1 MIDAGYEC
9 VTAKGVEIMGSEII
23 TNDCEGSFT
32 VAGLD
37 FRVHLPGQPVIS
49 TTDDHLVVLKPSHF
63 LRKYDTVFKS
73 LPSRNVLEVGIA
85 EGGSI
90 IYFALA
96 FPELKFVGVDLRPP
110 SKCVLRHIDRL
121 GLGNRIKLFYHTD
134 QADTKRLHEIIR
146 ENFGD
151 EPLGAVTEDAS
162 HFYVPSKKT
171 FESTFGL
178 LAPGGTYCLED
189 WAWAHEPG
197 PCQSTVWMDQPSLSN
212 LLFEIMLLQPS
223 APQLVSNIRIDPN
236 LAFIERGSVP
246 PMSSFKMDNMILTRG
261 KRIQL
266 I

>member
-1 MIDAGYEC
+1 
-9 VTAKGVEIMGSEII
+9 MGSEII
-23 TNDCEGSFT
+23 TNEREGAFT

-37 FRVHLPGQPVIS
+37 FRVHLPGQPIIC
-49 TTDDHLVVLKPSHF
+49 TTADQIVVLKPSHF
-63 LRKYDTVFKS
+63 LRKYDPVFRS

-96 FPELKFVGVDLRPP
+96 FPGLKFVGIDLRPP
-110 SKCVLRHIDRL
+110 SEFVLRQIERL
-121 GLGNRIKLFYHTD
+121 GLRDRINLYYGTD
-134 QADTKRLHEIIR
+134 QADTRRIHEILR

-162 HFYVPSKKT
+162 HFYAPSKKT

-178 LAPGGTYCLED
+178 LASGGVYCLED

-197 PCQSTVWMDQPSLSN
+197 PCQSTVWMDQPALSN
-212 LLFEIMLLQPS
+212 LLFEITLLQPS
-223 APQLVSNIRIDPN
+223 GPTFVGNIRIDPS
-236 LAFIERGSVP
+236 LAFIERGPAPRVATFS
-246 PMSSFKMDNMILTRG
+246 MDEIILNRG